1 MPVVYR
7 QDGFNVQIWP
17 NDHSPPHVHVIKA
30 DGVAVIEIDTLT
42 VRRNEGMDRRNL
54 SRALDI
60 VAGLQELLS
69 AKWKELH
76 G

>member
-1 MPVVYR
+1 MVHR
-7 QDGFNVQIWP
+7 QDGFKVQLWP
-17 NDHSPPHVHVIKA
+17 NDHPPPHVHVIKA
-30 DGVAVIEIDTLT
+30 DGVAVINIDTLT
-42 VRRNEGMDRRNL
+42 VRENEGMDRRNL

-60 VAGLQELLS
+60 VADLQEFLM